1 MTFPVKS
8 KLDHKFQKHLLFPQ
22 AVREYVLRP
31 HNHIFD
37 CEQNERVILEFSS
50 KPDAKKTF

>member
-37 CEQNERVILEFSS
+37 CEQNERVILEFNS
-50 KPDAKKTF
+50 KPDANKTF